1 MIYIEV
7 VIPGMAMVLGGLALI
22 FQSSLPMLIGR
33 LSESLHL
40 MKILTVPGIIIN
52 IIWQAIVE
60 DIDHIMI

>member
-7 VIPGMAMVLGGLALI
+7 VIPDMAMVLGGLALT

>member
-7 VIPGMAMVLGGLALI
+7 VIPGMAMVLGGLALT

-52 IIWQAIVE
+52 ITWQAIVE